1 MSLRDSRDNAT
12 VALRFWDD
20 AVDACDACAEANERE
35 PAPGVIDPT
44 RPPIYGERPAP
55 RPKED
60 ARG

>member
-35 PAPGVIDPT
+35 PESVVIDAS
-44 RPPIYGERPAP
+44 RPPIYGERVL
-55 RPKED
+55 
-60 ARG
+60 

>member
-44 RPPIYGERPAP
+44 RPPIYGERVL
-55 RPKED
+55 
-60 ARG
+60 